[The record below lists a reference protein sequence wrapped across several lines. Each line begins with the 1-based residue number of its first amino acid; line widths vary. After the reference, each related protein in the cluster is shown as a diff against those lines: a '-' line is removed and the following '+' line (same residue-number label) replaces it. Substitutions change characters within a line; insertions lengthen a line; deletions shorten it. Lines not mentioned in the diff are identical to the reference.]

1 MNALPLGAMQP
12 QSEFVKRPEL
22 RMLKIS
28 KLSLAYPGCVV
39 VRDFSA
45 QPDHGLVLVRGG
57 GGRGKTSLMCV
68 LAGEL
73 APDAGQLQLGGVWLH
88 EQPEAYRQQ
97 LFWADT
103 RSTAHDAL
111 TCRDYL
117 ASVQRHYPAFDES
130 KLNRAIEGLSLAPH
144 LDKNIFM
151 LSTGSKRKLYL
162 AAAFAS
168 GAALTLL
175 DTPFAALDKVSIRF
189 ALTLLAEAAQ
199 DNTRLWVLADYAQPE
214 VMTLPTLIDLGD

>member
-1 MNALPLGAMQP
+1 VLQ
-12 QSEFVKRPEL
+12 
-22 RMLKIS
+22 IS

-45 QPDHGLVLVRGG
+45 QPANGLVLVRGG
-57 GGRGKTSLMCV
+57 GGRGKTTLACV

-73 APDAGQLQLGGVWLH
+73 APDAGHVQLGDVWLH
-88 EQPEAYRQQ
+88 EQPEAFRQQ
-97 LFWADT
+97 VFWADT
-103 RSTAHDAL
+103 RSAAHDAM

-117 ASVQRHYPAFDES
+117 AAVQRRYPAFDEAR
-130 KLNRAIEGLSLAPH
+130 LHRAIEGLSLAPH

-162 AAAFAS
+162 AAGFAC

-189 ALTLLAEAAQ
+189 ALALLAEAAQ
-199 DNTRLWVLADYAQPE
+199 YSDRLWVLADYEQPE
-214 VMTLPTLIDLGD
+214 GMTLPMLIDLGD

>member
-1 MNALPLGAMQP
+1 
-12 QSEFVKRPEL
+12 
-22 RMLKIS
+22 MLQIS
-28 KLSLAYPGCVV
+28 KLSLAYPDCVV
-39 VRDFSA
+39 LHDFSA
-45 QPDHGLVLVRGG
+45 QPPNGLVLVRGG

-73 APDAGQLQLGGVWLH
+73 AADAGQLQLCGVCLH

-97 LFWADT
+97 VFWADT
-103 RSTAHDAL
+103 RSAAHDAL

-117 ASVQRHYPAFDES
+117 ATVQRRYPAFDEAR
-130 KLNRAIEGLSLAPH
+130 LNRAIEGLSLAPH

-162 AAAFAS
+162 AAAFTS
-168 GAALTLL
+168 GASLTLL

-189 ALTLLAEAAQ
+189 ALTLLAEVAQ
-199 DNTRLWVLADYAQPE
+199 DRDRLWVLADYAQPE
-214 VMTLPTLIDLGD
+214 GMTLPTLIDLGD

>member
-1 MNALPLGAMQP
+1 VRL
-12 QSEFVKRPEL
+12 KRSI
-22 RMLKIS
+22 LKIS
-28 KLSLAYPGCVV
+28 KLTLSYPGCVV
-39 VRDFSA
+39 AHDFSA
-45 QPDHGLVLVRGG
+45 QPDNGLVLVRGG

-73 APDAGQLQLGGVWLH
+73 AADAGHLQVGGVWLH

-97 LFWADT
+97 VCWADT
-103 RSTAHDAL
+103 RSAAHDAL
-111 TCRDYL
+111 TCGDYL
-117 ASVQRHYPAFDES
+117 AKVQRHYPAFDEAR
-130 KLNRAIEGLSLAPH
+130 LNRAIEGLSLAPH

-199 DNTRLWVLADYAQPE
+199 DNTRLWVLADYAQPDG
-214 VMTLPTLIDLGD
+214 MMLPLLIDLGD

>member
-1 MNALPLGAMQP
+1 
-12 QSEFVKRPEL
+12 
-22 RMLKIS
+22 MLKIS
-28 KLSLAYPGCVV
+28 KLSLAYPDCVV
-39 VRDFSA
+39 VHDFSA

-73 APDAGQLQLGGVWLH
+73 APDAGHLQLGGVWLH
-88 EQPEAYRQQ
+88 QQPEAYRQQ

-103 RSTAHDAL
+103 RSAAHDAL

-199 DNTRLWVLADYAQPE
+199 DNTRLWVLADYAQPDG
-214 VMTLPTLIDLGD
+214 MTLPTLIDLGD

>member
-1 MNALPLGAMQP
+1 
-12 QSEFVKRPEL
+12 
-22 RMLKIS
+22 MLKIS
-28 KLSLAYPGCVV
+28 KLSLAYPDCVV

-45 QPDHGLVLVRGG
+45 QPDHGLVLVQGG
-57 GGRGKTSLMCV
+57 GGRGKTSLMCA

-73 APDAGQLQLGGVWLH
+73 ATDAGQLQLGGVWLH

-97 LFWADT
+97 VFWADT
-103 RSTAHDAL
+103 RSAAHDAL

-117 ASVQRHYPAFDES
+117 ATVQRLYPAFDES

-175 DTPFAALDKVSIRF
+175 DAPFAALDKVSIRF

-199 DNTRLWVLADYAQPE
+199 DRDRLWVLADYAQPDG
-214 VMTLPTLIDLGD
+214 MTLPTLIDLGD

>member
-1 MNALPLGAMQP
+1 VLQ
-12 QSEFVKRPEL
+12 
-22 RMLKIS
+22 IS

-45 QPDHGLVLVRGG
+45 QPANGLVLVRGG
-57 GGRGKTSLMCV
+57 GGRGKTTLACV

-73 APDAGQLQLGGVWLH
+73 APDAGHLQLGGVRLH
-88 EQPEAYRQQ
+88 EQPVAYRLQV
-97 LFWADT
+97 FWADP
-103 RSTAHDAL
+103 RSAAQDAL

-117 ASVQRHYPAFDES
+117 AAVQLRYPAFDADRMS
-130 KLNRAIEGLSLAPH
+130 RAIEGLSLTPH

-214 VMTLPTLIDLGD
+214 GMALPVLIDLGD

>member
-1 MNALPLGAMQP
+1 
-12 QSEFVKRPEL
+12 
-22 RMLKIS
+22 MLNIS

-39 VRDFSA
+39 LQDFSA
-45 QPDHGLVLVRGG
+45 QPDKGLVLVRGG

-73 APDAGQLQLGGVWLH
+73 AADAGHLQVGGVWLY

-97 LFWADT
+97 VFWADT

-117 ASVQRHYPAFDES
+117 ATVQRHYPAFIEAR
-130 KLNRAIEGLSLAPH
+130 LHRAIEGLSLAPH

-162 AAAFAS
+162 AAAFAC

-189 ALTLLAEAAQ
+189 ALSLLAEAEQ
-199 DNTRLWVLADYAQPE
+199 NRDKLWVLADYAQPE
-214 VMTLPTLIDLGD
+214 GMTLPMLIDLGD

>member
-1 MNALPLGAMQP
+1 
-12 QSEFVKRPEL
+12 
-22 RMLKIS
+22 MLNIS
-28 KLSLAYPGCVV
+28 KLSLAYPDCVV
-39 VRDFSA
+39 LHDFSA
-45 QPDHGLVLVRGG
+45 QPANGLVLVRGG

-68 LAGEL
+68 MSGEL
-73 APDAGQLQLGGVWLH
+73 PADAGQLQLGGVWLH
-88 EQPEAYRQQ
+88 EQPEAYRLQV
-97 LFWADT
+97 FWADT
-103 RSTAHDAL
+103 RSTANDAL

-117 ASVQRHYPAFDES
+117 ASVQRRYPAFDES

-168 GAALTLL
+168 RAALTLL

-189 ALTLLAEAAQ
+189 ALALLAGAAQ
-199 DNTRLWVLADYAQPE
+199 DRDRLWVLADYAQPE
-214 VMTLPTLIDLGD
+214 GMTLPTLIDLGD

>member
-1 MNALPLGAMQP
+1 
-12 QSEFVKRPEL
+12 
-22 RMLKIS
+22 MLLIS
-28 KLSLAYPGCVV
+28 RLSLAYPDYVV

-45 QPDHGLVLVRGG
+45 QAANGLALVRGG
-57 GGRGKTSLMCV
+57 GGRGKTTLARL

-73 APDAGQLQLGGVWLH
+73 AADAGQLQLGGVWLH
-88 EQPEAYRQQ
+88 EQPAAYRQQ
-97 LFWADT
+97 VFWADPG
-103 RSTAHDAL
+103 TAVHDPL

-117 ASVQRHYPAFDES
+117 ATVQRQYPAFDEARLS
-130 KLNRAIEGLSLAPH
+130 RAIEGLSLAPH

-151 LSTGSKRKLYL
+151 LSTGSRRKLYL

-168 GAALTLL
+168 RAALTLL

-199 DNTRLWVLADYAQPE
+199 DNTRLWVLADYEQPE
-214 VMTLPTLIDLGD
+214 GMTLPLLIDLGD

>member
-1 MNALPLGAMQP
+1 
-12 QSEFVKRPEL
+12 
-22 RMLKIS
+22 MLQIF
-28 KLSLAYPGCVV
+28 KLSLAYPDCVV

-45 QPDHGLVLVRGG
+45 QPAHGLVLVQGG
-57 GGRGKTSLMCV
+57 GGRGKTSLMCL

-103 RSTAHDAL
+103 RSAAHDAL

-117 ASVQRHYPAFDES
+117 ASVQRHYPAFDEAR
-130 KLNRAIEGLSLAPH
+130 LNRAIEGLSLAPH

-151 LSTGSKRKLYL
+151 LSTGSKRKLHL

-168 GAALTLL
+168 RAALTLL

-189 ALTLLAEAAQ
+189 ALNMLAEVAQ
-199 DNTRLWVLADYAQPE
+199 DSERLWVLADSAQPDG
-214 VMTLPTLIDLGD
+214 MTLPVLIDLGD

>member
-1 MNALPLGAMQP
+1 MSRQDR
-12 QSEFVKRPEL
+12 SV
-22 RMLKIS
+22 LKIS
-28 KLSLAYPGCVV
+28 KLSLAYPDCVV

-45 QPDHGLVLVRGG
+45 QQGNGLVLVQGG
-57 GGRGKTSLMCV
+57 GGRGKTSLMCA

-73 APDAGQLQLGGVWLH
+73 APDAGHLQLGGVWLH
-88 EQPEAYRQQ
+88 EQPEAYLQQ

-103 RSTAHDAL
+103 RSDVHDAL
-111 TCRDYL
+111 ICRDYL
-117 ASVQRHYPAFDES
+117 ATVQRRYPAFDES

-168 GAALTLL
+168 RAALTLL
-175 DTPFAALDKVSIRF
+175 DTPFAALDKVSILF
-189 ALTLLAEAAQ
+189 ALNILSEVAQ
-199 DNTRLWVLADYAQPE
+199 DRDRLWVLADYAQPDG
-214 VMTLPTLIDLGD
+214 MTLPLLIDLGD

>member
-1 MNALPLGAMQP
+1 LAQCDPKA
-12 QSEFVKRPEL
+12 SSSKRPEHSV
-22 RMLKIS
+22 LKIS

-39 VRDFSA
+39 VHDFSA
-45 QPDHGLVLVRGG
+45 QPANGLVLVRGG
-57 GGRGKTSLMCV
+57 GGRGKTSLISL
-68 LAGEL
+68 LAGDL
-73 APDAGQLQLGGVWLH
+73 TADAGQLQLGGVWLH

-97 LFWADT
+97 LFWADM
-103 RSTAHDAL
+103 RSVAHDAL

-117 ASVQRHYPAFDES
+117 AAVQRGYPAFDEAQ
-130 KLNRAIEGLSLAPH
+130 LRRAIEGLSLASH

-162 AAAFAS
+162 AAAYAC

-189 ALTLLAEAAQ
+189 ALSLLAEAEQ
-199 DNTRLWVLADYAQPE
+199 DRNRLWVLADYAQPE
-214 VMTLPTLIDLGD
+214 GMTLPTLIDLGD

>member
-1 MNALPLGAMQP
+1 
-12 QSEFVKRPEL
+12 
-22 RMLKIS
+22 MLKIS
-28 KLSLAYPGCVV
+28 KLSLAYPDCVV
-39 VRDFSA
+39 VHDFSA
-45 QPDHGLVLVRGG
+45 QPANGLVLVRGG

-73 APDAGQLQLGGVWLH
+73 APDAGHLQLGGVWLH

-97 LFWADT
+97 VFWADA
-103 RSTAHDAL
+103 RSAAHDAL

-117 ASVQRHYPAFDES
+117 AMVQRLYPTFDES

-162 AAAFAS
+162 AAADAC

-189 ALTLLAEAAQ
+189 ALTLLTEAAQ
-199 DNTRLWVLADYAQPE
+199 DNTRLWVLADYAQPDG
-214 VMTLPTLIDLGD
+214 MTLPTLIDLGD

>member
-1 MNALPLGAMQP
+1 
-12 QSEFVKRPEL
+12 
-22 RMLKIS
+22 MLQIS
-28 KLSLAYPGCVV
+28 KLSLAYPDCVV

-45 QPDHGLVLVRGG
+45 QPDNGLLLVQGG
-57 GGRGKTSLMCV
+57 GGCGKTSLLCL

-73 APDAGQLQLGGVWLH
+73 AADAGQLQLGGVWLH

-103 RSTAHDAL
+103 RSAAHDAL
-111 TCRDYL
+111 TCRAYL
-117 ASVQRHYPAFDES
+117 AAVQRYYPAFDEAR
-130 KLNRAIEGLSLAPH
+130 LNLAIEGLSLAPH

-151 LSTGSKRKLYL
+151 LSTGSRRKLYL

-168 GAALTLL
+168 RAALTLL

-189 ALTLLAEAAQ
+189 ALRLLEEAAQ

-214 VMTLPTLIDLGD
+214 GMALPVLIDLGD

>member
-1 MNALPLGAMQP
+1 
-12 QSEFVKRPEL
+12 
-22 RMLKIS
+22 MLKIS
-28 KLSLAYPGCVV
+28 KLYLAYPDCVV

-45 QPDHGLVLVRGG
+45 QPDHGLVLVQGG

-73 APDAGQLQLGGVWLH
+73 AADAGQLQLGGVWLH
-88 EQPEAYRQQ
+88 EQPEAYRLQV
-97 LFWADT
+97 FWADT
-103 RSTAHDAL
+103 GSTAHDAL

-117 ASVQRHYPAFDES
+117 ASVLRRYPAFDES

-151 LSTGSKRKLYL
+151 LSTGSRRKLYL

-168 GAALTLL
+168 GAALKLL

-189 ALTLLAEAAQ
+189 ALTLLAEVAQ
-199 DNTRLWVLADYAQPE
+199 DRDKLWVLADYAQPE
-214 VMTLPTLIDLGD
+214 GMTLPALIDLGD

>member
-1 MNALPLGAMQP
+1 
-12 QSEFVKRPEL
+12 
-22 RMLKIS
+22 MLKIS

-45 QPDHGLVLVRGG
+45 QAANGLVLVRGG
-57 GGRGKTSLMCV
+57 GGRGKTTLARL

-73 APDAGQLQLGGVWLH
+73 AADAGQLQLGSVWLH
-88 EQPEAYRQQ
+88 EKPAAYRQQ
-97 LFWADT
+97 VFWADPGT
-103 RSTAHDAL
+103 AAHDAL
-111 TCRDYL
+111 TAKEYL
-117 ASVQRHYPAFDES
+117 RQVQHHYPAFDEAR
-130 KLNRAIEGLSLAPH
+130 LNRAIEGLSLAPH

-175 DTPFAALDKVSIRF
+175 DTPFAALEQRGLTPFF
-189 ALTLLAEAAQ
+189 AAAS
-199 DNTRLWVLADYAQPE
+199 
-214 VMTLPTLIDLGD
+214 

>member
-1 MNALPLGAMQP
+1 
-12 QSEFVKRPEL
+12 
-22 RMLKIS
+22 MLQIS
-28 KLSLAYPGCVV
+28 KLSLAYPDCVV

-45 QPDHGLVLVRGG
+45 QPANGLVLVRGG
-57 GGRGKTSLMCV
+57 GGRGKTSLLCL
-68 LAGEL
+68 LAGDL
-73 APDAGQLQLGGVWLH
+73 AADAGQLQLGGVWLH

-103 RSTAHDAL
+103 RSAAHDAL

-117 ASVQRHYPAFDES
+117 ARVQRSYPAFDEAQ
-130 KLNRAIEGLSLAPH
+130 LNRAIEGLSLAPH

-162 AAAFAS
+162 AAAFAC

-199 DNTRLWVLADYAQPE
+199 DTTRMWVLADYAQPE
-214 VMTLPTLIDLGD
+214 GMTLPVLIELGD

>member
-1 MNALPLGAMQP
+1 M
-12 QSEFVKRPEL
+12 VH
-22 RMLKIS
+22 
-28 KLSLAYPGCVV
+28 
-39 VRDFSA
+39 DFSA
-45 QPDHGLVLVRGG
+45 QPANGLVLVRGG
-57 GGRGKTSLMCV
+57 GGRGKTSLMCL

-73 APDAGQLQLGGVWLH
+73 AADAGQLQVGGVWLH
-88 EQPEAYRQQ
+88 EQPEAYRQK

-103 RSTAHDAL
+103 RSASHDAL
-111 TCRDYL
+111 ICRDYL
-117 ASVQRHYPAFDES
+117 SQAQRHYPAFDES

-162 AAAFAS
+162 AAAYAS

-199 DNTRLWVLADYAQPE
+199 DRDRLWVLADYAQPE
-214 VMTLPTLIDLGD
+214 GMTLPPLIDLGD